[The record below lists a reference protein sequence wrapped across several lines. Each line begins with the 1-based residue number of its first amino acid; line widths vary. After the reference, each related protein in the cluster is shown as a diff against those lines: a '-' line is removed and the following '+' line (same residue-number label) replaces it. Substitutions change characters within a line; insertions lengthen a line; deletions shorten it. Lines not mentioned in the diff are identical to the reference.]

1 MDPTEPAGL
10 YATAYY
16 LPSAL
21 FLLAAALALL
31 DVPFFRKRP
40 THVAVFGLLVFAVKT
55 VIYYDPSV
63 AVDHRLFWEA
73 GRVVADGGNPYQH
86 GVLNPPTAVPLYLLL
101 AQAPLAASYAAFTI
115 ANVLGAFALAF
126 LAHRIVAADGEVA
139 TLPPAKLVVLSVAVA
154 LSHAAHST
162 IRLGQL
168 GILVAA
174 FVMLAILELS
184 RGREVAAGALLAL
197 ATIKPGTLLPYLLLP
212 LQRRSWRAFTSLGAS
227 VLLLSLAIP
236 GPVKLA
242 GWLAANWANIR
253 RSSSVGHVNDL
264 TGGRAWSIM
273 SLDGAFYNL
282 GITNIGVANG
292 LQLVV
297 LAALGAWIFWQAVW
311 RRRWP
316 AALVSSILSLY
327 ASIFLYHRSY
337 DTVILALPLVY
348 AAMRAGSE
356 SGRART
362 LFALAM
368 LAILG
373 TMYVNPKVTGL
384 VFEPLQGLG
393 ALGQVAWGLVRPYAT
408 WLVLIAMGCLA
419 AGHRAAPRALPV
431 QSPLPSEPRVSRGT
445 GG

>member
-10 YATAYY
+10 YAAAYY
-16 LPSAL
+16 LPSML

-31 DVPFFRKRP
+31 DVPVFKKRAAL
-40 THVAVFGLLVFAVKT
+40 VAAFGLLAFAVKT
-55 VIYYDPSV
+55 VIYYEPSV

-73 GRVVADGGNPYQH
+73 GQVVAGGGDPYRH
-86 GVLNPPTAVPLYLLL
+86 GVLNPPTAVPLSLLL
-101 AQAPLAASYAAFTI
+101 ARVPLAASYAAFTVV
-115 ANVLGAFALAF
+115 NVLGAFALAF

-139 TLPPAKLVVLSVAVA
+139 PLAPARLAVLSVAVA

-174 FVMLAILELS
+174 FVMLAVLALS
-184 RGREVAAGALLAL
+184 RGWGGSAGALLAL
-197 ATIKPGTLLPYLLLP
+197 ATIKPGTMLPFLLLP
-212 LQRRSWRAFTSLGAS
+212 LQKRSWRAFISLGAS
-227 VLLLSLAIP
+227 VLALSLAVP
-236 GPVKLA
+236 GPAKLLE
-242 GWLAANWANIR
+242 WLAANWANIR

-264 TGGRAWSIM
+264 TGARAWSIM

-282 GITNIGVANG
+282 GITNLAVANG
-292 LQLVV
+292 LQLLV

-316 AALVSSILSLY
+316 AGLVSSILSLY

-348 AAMRAGSE
+348 AAIRTGSE

-362 LFALAM
+362 LFAVAM

-373 TMYVNPKVTGL
+373 TMYVNPKLTGL
-384 VFEPLQGLG
+384 LFEHLQ
-393 ALGQVAWGLVRPYAT
+393 ALGGPGRVAWGLVRPYAT
-408 WLVLIAMGCLA
+408 WLVLVAMGCMA
-419 AGHRAAPRALPV
+419 AGHRAVPV
-431 QSPLPSEPRVSRGT
+431 CATESPLPASEPSALKGA